1 MTAFPLHWRL
11 LDEQFVVYNS
21 GSGHTHILDPVAALI
36 IHRII
41 EQPSETNELIRQ
53 IASLLNLDATEE
65 VRDNLYRTLLNLE
78 ELGLLE
84 SSTD

>member
-1 MTAFPLHWRL
+1 M
-11 LDEQFVVYNS
+11 DEQFVVYNS

-36 IHRII
+36 IHHII
-41 EQPSETNELIRQ
+41 EQPSETDELIRQ

>member
-1 MTAFPLHWRL
+1 VTAFPLHWRL

-21 GSGHTHILDPVAALI
+21 GSGHSHILDPVAALI

-41 EQPSETNELIRQ
+41 EQPSETDELIRQ

>member
-41 EQPSETNELIRQ
+41 EQPSETDELIRQ